1 MRFRVPGLHG
11 AHLRRDLVA
20 ALGRRRVAGA
30 IRIGELSPLWCGI
43 LVERDRLLDPLTRAA
58 AGQLT
63 AGPRSVLVD
72 RTAAF
77 VHGCRSVDVARTH
90 VRLPYGCHTTSRAG
104 LAVHHGRA
112 FADDIVERDGLRVL
126 PLDRVVAD
134 LLCHPDAADAL
145 AVTDEALRLARPD
158 HEQFRADVRKRLRLR
173 HDPRGTVAGAFLLD
187 LASPDAD
194 SPPESWVRLG
204 LIDRG
209 FPVPEVNWSVTDVA
223 GRELFR
229 IDMAWPGQRIA
240 LEYDGYVAHAGR
252 EIEDDARQAEL
263 ERRGWIVVRVRKE
276 DLADMSRVYGEL
288 RRAFAR
294 RGYTW

>member
-1 MRFRVPGLHG
+1 MVFCVPGLHG

-20 ALGRRRVAGA
+20 AVGRRRVANA
-30 IRIGELSPLWCGI
+30 VRVGELRGLWNGT
-43 LVERDRLLDPLTRAA
+43 LVEHDRLLDPLTRAA
-58 AGQLT
+58 AGLLT

-77 VHGCRSVDVARTH
+77 VHGCRSVDVASTH
-90 VRLPYGCHTTSRAG
+90 VRVPYGGNTTSRDG

-134 LLCHPDAADAL
+134 LLCNPNAADAL

-158 HEQFRADVRKRLRLR
+158 HEQFRVDVGARLRRR

-187 LASPDAD
+187 LASPNAE

-204 LIDRG
+204 LVDRG
-209 FPVPEVNWSVTDVA
+209 FPVPEVNWQVTAID

-240 LEYDGYVAHAGR
+240 LEYDGYEAHADR
-252 EIEDDARQAEL
+252 DAEDAARQAEL

-276 DLADMSRVYGEL
+276 DLSDMTRVHREL
-288 RRAFAR
+288 LRAFAH